1 MAERPDPFSLVFGA
15 MADDRFPALATS
27 LGATGRDE
35 ADRDAFLLDRAV
47 VELLQ
52 DLVPDEHDADQIREF
67 VAVLHHAYLFWR
79 NGRTVVA
86 VDRPRAAR
94 LLSPAAPDTPPSADL
109 IAGPSAYHQFPER
122 LVWAQLTPDAPHEPL
137 DGFFLRPAPPAA
149 IDVLGV
155 FGVHPDRPGFGVA
168 EVSGPRP
175 ATLRRADGSLP
186 YSPAL
191 PGGDA
196 AGLHSL
202 VGADELLELA
212 FRTHGEAS

>member
-1 MAERPDPFSLVFGA
+1 MAERPDPFSLVFGS
-15 MADDRFPALATS
+15 MADERFAALAAS
-27 LGATGRDE
+27 LGATARDE

-52 DLVPDEHDADQIREF
+52 DLVPEEHDPDQIREF

-79 NGRTVVA
+79 HGRTVVA
-86 VDRPRAAR
+86 VDRPRAAK
-94 LLSPAAPDTPPSADL
+94 LLTPAAHEIAPPAGVTPR
-109 IAGPSAYHQFPER
+109 PSAYHQFPER

-149 IDVLGV
+149 IEVLGV

-175 ATLRRADGSLP
+175 ATLRRADGSPP

-212 FRTHGEAS
+212 FRADGEAP

>member
-1 MAERPDPFSLVFGA
+1 
-15 MADDRFPALATS
+15 MADDRFPALAAS
-27 LGATGRDE
+27 LLAAGRDE

-52 DLVPDEHDADQIREF
+52 DLVPEEHDVEQIEEF

-86 VDRPRAAR
+86 VDRQRAAT
-94 LLSPAAPDTPPSADL
+94 LLSPGPSGAAPSA
-109 IAGPSAYHQFPER
+109 ARTVRPSAYHQFPER

-137 DGFFLRPAPPAA
+137 DGFFVRPAPAAA
-149 IDVLGV
+149 IEVLGV
-155 FGVHPDRPGFGVA
+155 FGVHPGRPGFGVA

-175 ATLRRADGSLP
+175 LSLGRADGSP
-186 YSPAL
+186 PFSPAL

-202 VGADELLELA
+202 VGAEELLELA
-212 FRTHGEAS
+212 YRAGGEAP

>member
-1 MAERPDPFSLVFGA
+1 
-15 MADDRFPALATS
+15 MADERFPALAAS
-27 LGATGRDE
+27 LGATGRDD

-52 DLVPDEHDADQIREF
+52 DLVPEEHDPDQIREF

-79 NGRTVVA
+79 HGRTVVPI
-86 VDRPRAAR
+86 DRPRAAR
-94 LLSPAAPDTPPSADL
+94 LLAPAAPDTAPSAGL
-109 IAGPSAYHQFPER
+109 AVRPSAYHQFPER
-122 LVWAQLTPDAPHEPL
+122 LVWAQITPDAPHEPL
-137 DGFFLRPAPPAA
+137 DGVFLRPGPTAE
-149 IDVLGV
+149 IEVLGV

-212 FRTHGEAS
+212 FRTRGEAS